1 MELKVLDSKKK
12 MHPLRY
18 IALGAVF
25 FIFLFFAVYSIGL
38 TSAKRKEKQAELDS
52 LNRQIQIVESKI
64 ADLKNVSNYSDE
76 EYLEYVISKAH
87 NDLDYVR
94 SGEIVYYIK

>member
-12 MHPLRY
+12 KHPFRY

-25 FIFLFFAVYSIGL
+25 FIFIFFAVYSIGL
-38 TSAKRKEKQAELDS
+38 TSQKRQEKQAELDAI
-52 LNRQIQIVESKI
+52 NRQIQIVDIKI
-64 ADLKNVSNYSDE
+64 ENLKDVNNYSDE

>member
-25 FIFLFFAVYSIGL
+25 FICLFFAVYSIGL

-52 LNRQIQIVESKI
+52 LNKQIMIVESKI